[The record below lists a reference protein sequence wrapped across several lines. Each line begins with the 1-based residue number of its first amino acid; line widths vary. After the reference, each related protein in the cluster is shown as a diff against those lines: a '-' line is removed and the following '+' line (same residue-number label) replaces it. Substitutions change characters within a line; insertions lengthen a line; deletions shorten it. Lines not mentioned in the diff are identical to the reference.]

1 MGSGS
6 GSGRGRG
13 RGRGRD
19 RSVVGAVAAVV
30 VVART
35 VQRGRSKASLYSN
48 PASFFVRHCVI
59 ALVMADGAPGDCNMA
74 WRHVELG
81 NIFREARKL
90 HCRAT
95 EFFLEMS
102 QCRSATVPQSE
113 ARPFRARAYY
123 ERTHSNNALWSSNGE
138 KKGLENNNTALGS
151 RCCSSK
157 SSESLVQQ
165 RSPSPARACVSTFAT
180 LRDMP
185 RFLLSSGGS
194 VHLSSSV
201 PAGTRCRPCVPGS
214 PTSVQNTAFA
224 QGHSTR
230 WLHYLPSPS
239 ATPTQPVLP
248 SLDLDRSGY
257 VMSSLDPGRRPS
269 RVLPSG
275 IVCNGNHR
283 SDACVRRHSS
293 VRCVRGRR

>member
-1 MGSGS
+1 
-6 GSGRGRG
+6 
-13 RGRGRD
+13 
-19 RSVVGAVAAVV
+19 
-30 VVART
+30 
-35 VQRGRSKASLYSN
+35 
-48 PASFFVRHCVI
+48 
-59 ALVMADGAPGDCNMA
+59 MADGAPGDCNMA

-194 VHLSSSV
+194 VHLILIGTLAHVAVRVCRALRRLCRIRLSHK
-201 PAGTRCRPCVPGS
+201 GTRRAGCTTC
-214 PTSVQNTAFA
+214 
-224 QGHSTR
+224 
-230 WLHYLPSPS
+230 
-239 ATPTQPVLP
+239 
-248 SLDLDRSGY
+248 
-257 VMSSLDPGRRPS
+257 
-269 RVLPSG
+269 
-275 IVCNGNHR
+275 
-283 SDACVRRHSS
+283 RRH
-293 VRCVRGRR
+293 RRHRHNPSCRRSTSIGPAMSCLRSTPAAAPPASCHLE